1 VEGSRA
7 VYGAEDVTFPAPL
20 RLFFVAVP
28 LLVAAGALAM
38 AAFPRR
44 MTQWQT
50 CGPDGATRRIEPSGT
65 RLLIMRVMG
74 VVVAGL
80 ALVMLFASFSILP

>member
-1 VEGSRA
+1 ML
-7 VYGAEDVTFPAPL
+7 PAPF

-28 LLVAAGALAM
+28 LLVAGGSLAM

-44 MTQWQT
+44 MTSWQT
-50 CGPDGATRRIEPSGT
+50 RGPEGTTRIEPSET
-65 RLLIMRVMG
+65 RILLMRIVG

-80 ALVMLFASFSILP
+80 ALLMVVANFAFIP

>member
-1 VEGSRA
+1 ML
-7 VYGAEDVTFPAPL
+7 PAPF

-38 AAFPRR
+38 AAFPRQ
-44 MTQWQT
+44 MMSWQAH
-50 CGPDGATRRIEPSGT
+50 GPDGTTRIEPSDT
-65 RLLIMRVMG
+65 RILLMRIMG

-80 ALVMLFASFSILP
+80 ALLMAFGTFSVFP

>member
-1 VEGSRA
+1 M
-7 VYGAEDVTFPAPL
+7 FPAPF

-44 MTQWQT
+44 LTSWQAS
-50 CGPDGATRRIEPSGT
+50 GPDGRTRIEPSET
-65 RLLIMRVMG
+65 RILLMRVMG

-80 ALVMLFASFSILP
+80 AILMVVANFAFIP

>member
-1 VEGSRA
+1 MFS
-7 VYGAEDVTFPAPL
+7 APL
-20 RLFFVAVP
+20 RLFFVVVP

-44 MTQWQT
+44 MTAWQLRS
-50 CGPDGATRRIEPSGT
+50 PDGSTQRLEPSGT
-65 RLLIMRVMG
+65 RLLLMRIMG

-80 ALVMLFASFSILP
+80 ALLMLFTSQAIFP

>member
-1 VEGSRA
+1 M
-7 VYGAEDVTFPAPL
+7 FPAPF

-44 MTQWQT
+44 MTRWQT
-50 CGPDGATRRIEPSGT
+50 RSPDGSTRTIEPSGT
-65 RLLIMRVMG
+65 RILLMRVMG

-80 ALVMLFASFSILP
+80 ALVTLFASLSIFP

>member
-1 VEGSRA
+1 M
-7 VYGAEDVTFPAPL
+7 FPAPF

-28 LLVAAGALAM
+28 LLVAVGALAM

-44 MTQWQT
+44 MTSWQAS
-50 CGPDGATRRIEPSGT
+50 GPDGTTRIEPSDT
-65 RLLIMRVMG
+65 RILLMRIMG

-80 ALVMLFASFSILP
+80 ALLMMFSSLRILP

>member
-1 VEGSRA
+1 M
-7 VYGAEDVTFPAPL
+7 FPAPL

-44 MTQWQT
+44 MTQWQIR
-50 CGPDGATRRIEPSGT
+50 GPDGATRQIEPSGT
-65 RLLIMRVMG
+65 RILLMRVMG

-80 ALVMLFASFSILP
+80 ALVTLFASSAILP

>member
-1 VEGSRA
+1 M
-7 VYGAEDVTFPAPL
+7 FPAPF

-44 MTQWQT
+44 MMSWQAH
-50 CGPDGATRRIEPSGT
+50 GPRGTTRIEPSDT
-65 RLLIMRVMG
+65 RILMMRVMG
-74 VVVAGL
+74 VAVAGL
-80 ALVMLFASFSILP
+80 ALLMLFATQTILP

>member
-1 VEGSRA
+1 M
-7 VYGAEDVTFPAPL
+7 FPAPF

-44 MTQWQT
+44 MTSWQT
-50 CGPDGATRRIEPSGT
+50 RSPDGSTQRIEPSDT
-65 RLLIMRVMG
+65 RILMMRIMG

-80 ALVMLFASFSILP
+80 ALLMVVANFALIP

>member
-1 VEGSRA
+1 M
-7 VYGAEDVTFPAPL
+7 FPAPF
-20 RLFFVAVP
+20 RLFFAAVP

-44 MTQWQT
+44 MARWNLRSADGSTQT
-50 CGPDGATRRIEPSGT
+50 LEPSDT
-65 RLLIMRVMG
+65 RIILMRVMG

-80 ALVMLFASFSILP
+80 ALFMLYASFTIFP

>member
-1 VEGSRA
+1 M
-7 VYGAEDVTFPAPL
+7 FPAPF

-44 MTQWQT
+44 MTRWQMR
-50 CGPDGATRRIEPSGT
+50 GPDGTMQVEPSGT
-65 RLLIMRVMG
+65 RLLMMRVMG

-80 ALVMLFASFSILP
+80 ALLMIAATFAILP

>member
-1 VEGSRA
+1 M
-7 VYGAEDVTFPAPL
+7 FPAPF

-28 LLVAAGALAM
+28 LLVAVGALAM

-44 MTQWQT
+44 MTSWQAN
-50 CGPDGATRRIEPSGT
+50 GPDGTTRIEPSET
-65 RLLIMRVMG
+65 RILLMRIMG

-80 ALVMLFASFSILP
+80 ALLMVVANFAFIP

>member
-1 VEGSRA
+1 M
-7 VYGAEDVTFPAPL
+7 FPAPL

-28 LLVAAGALAM
+28 LIVAVGALAM

-44 MTQWQT
+44 LTSWQAS
-50 CGPDGATRRIEPSGT
+50 GPAGTTRIEPSET
-65 RLLIMRVMG
+65 RILLMRIMG

-80 ALVMLFASFSILP
+80 ALLMVVANFAFIP

>member
-1 VEGSRA
+1 ML
-7 VYGAEDVTFPAPL
+7 PAPF

-44 MTQWQT
+44 MTAWQLRS
-50 CGPDGATRRIEPSGT
+50 PDGSTQRIEPSET
-65 RLLIMRVMG
+65 RILLMRIMG

-80 ALVMLFASFSILP
+80 ALLMVVANFAFIP

>member
-1 VEGSRA
+1 M
-7 VYGAEDVTFPAPL
+7 FPTPF
-20 RLFFVAVP
+20 RLFFAAVP

-44 MTQWQT
+44 MTGWQAR
-50 CGPDGATRRIEPSGT
+50 GPDGTTRIEPSET
-65 RLLIMRVMG
+65 RILLMRVMG

-80 ALVMLFASFSILP
+80 SVLMVFASFAFIP

>member
-1 VEGSRA
+1 M
-7 VYGAEDVTFPAPL
+7 FPAPF

-38 AAFPRR
+38 AAFPRQ
-44 MTQWQT
+44 MMSWQAH
-50 CGPDGATRRIEPSGT
+50 GPEGTTRIEPSDT
-65 RLLIMRVMG
+65 RILLMRIMG

-80 ALVMLFASFSILP
+80 ALLMVVANFAFIP

>member
-1 VEGSRA
+1 M
-7 VYGAEDVTFPAPL
+7 FPAPF

-38 AAFPRR
+38 AAFPRQ
-44 MTQWQT
+44 MMSWQAH
-50 CGPDGATRRIEPSGT
+50 GPEGTTRIEPSDT
-65 RLLIMRVMG
+65 RILLMRVAG

-80 ALVMLFASFSILP
+80 ALFMLYGAFTVIP